1 MRTEEM
7 PSRRNIS
14 TARKKAR
21 RKAFQR
27 LATKRTTAVLN
38 RIRILGNCANP
49 RLYEYKEKEVIKI
62 FDAID
67 EELKAVIK
75 PDPFWFG
82 KVDAYEKTGE
92 VFGIRNVKITRYI
105 QEVILDKF
113 FPDDYNG

>member
-1 MRTEEM
+1 MNEKNLIEAIINNSIDSLFM
-7 PSRRNIS
+7 IDNEDEFKS
-14 TARKKAR
+14 KKAIYR
-21 RKAFQR
+21 PYFLSKPE
-27 LATKRTTAVLN
+27 LAYHFG
-38 RIRILGNCANP
+38 IWIEEGS
-49 RLYEYKEKEVIKI
+49 
-62 FDAID
+62 FD

-82 KVDAYEKTGE
+82 KVEAYEKTGE